1 MGHRKNNN
9 NNSTSDAPAVQCD
22 PASSDIGGGSN
33 GGGGGPQLTSEKSPI
48 SALIQK
54 FSSCSSSSSSSS
66 SSSVPTAP
74 ATATCPGQ
82 TGASIAGNIVN
93 SNSNNCTRSANS
105 EKVNASDTNSHQR
118 MTNVSLSSGSRK
130 EDLPPKAV
138 SDDEVDFSKMAISSS
153 GSGSSS
159 CCPALSSTG
168 AEQIVP
174 RVKVNNSSSNKLT
187 VHSSHQQRE
196 EAASLLTSSSPGGTL
211 PPRKSSDTGQLRGL
225 LLGEDKNA
233 SRTNG
238 HIYNSA
244 RKLSA
249 DFRLPHRDLLHDENG
264 KHYGHKPVRV
274 KNLAN
279 RSEAY
284 DMLHNKTVEKVSV
297 GEGVESVDLE
307 EEKREK
313 LDERDNGVRA
323 LI

>member
-1 MGHRKNNN
+1 MGHRRNNN

-74 ATATCPGQ
+74 ATTACPGQ

-138 SDDEVDFSKMAISSS
+138 AGDEVDFSKMAISSS
-153 GSGSSS
+153 GSANSS

-233 SRTNG
+233 TRTNG

-297 GEGVESVDLE
+297 CQGG
-307 EEKREK
+307 REC
-313 LDERDNGVRA
+313 
-323 LI
+323 